1 MLAGDGCADNK
12 IKDTK
17 NCTIKPEMKFEEYK
31 KLKCVKKQT
40 DLEMKWII

>member
-1 MLAGDGCADNK
+1 MLTGDGCADNK

-17 NCTIKPEMKFEEYK
+17 NCAIKREIKFEEYK

-40 DLEMKWII
+40 DLKMK